1 MLIRQESKLA
11 ELYQMFSGRDPDHKE
26 FWQSMANAEIRHVS
40 MIRELQGQTLLSE
53 GRVRINAIKSFLAYV
68 DGLVLRVKHEAL
80 PFAKALSLSMDIEK
94 SLVEKGML
102 DHFHATSPEVN
113 ALLDRLK
120 KETEGHV
127 VLIEDMW
134 KRNHSLGKG

>member
-1 MLIRQESKLA
+1 M
-11 ELYQMFSGRDPDHKE
+11 
-26 FWQSMANAEIRHVS
+26 V
-40 MIRELQGQTLLSE
+40 RELQGQALLSE

-68 DGLVLRVKHEAL
+68 DGLVLRARQEAFT
-80 PFAKALSLSMDIEK
+80 FAKALSLSMDIEK

-120 KETEGHV
+120 RETKAHV

-134 KRNHSLGKG
+134 KRNLSPGKG